1 MTQIKAKIEPAEPL
15 TAPAHANPPRVILQ
29 ESIRVKSVGLKK
41 KKKKLRYSFGLGTIQ
56 HLERG
61 VTRSLETAS
70 KGVART
76 FSEYSERSGSSAR
89 KKRDGALRDGIANW
103 TKALSKGMRIA
114 GEAPY
119 DFVKNVNRGPGSK
132 QVRETVRLLT
142 PPPLR

>member
-1 MTQIKAKIEPAEPL
+1 MTQSKTEIKPAEPIL
-15 TAPAHANPPRVILQ
+15 VSAQPVPPPVILQ
-29 ESIRVKSVGLKK
+29 ESIRVKKGSPRKK
-41 KKKKLRYSFGLGTIQ
+41 KKRRYSFGLGTIQ

-61 VTRSLETAS
+61 VTRSLETVS

-76 FSEYSERSGSSAR
+76 FSEYSERSDNSER
-89 KKRDGALRDGIANW
+89 KKRDGALRDGIENW